1 MKVNIDE
8 NKILG
13 AIAVLEN
20 YLDGALADYENNQIE
35 ETCCLEDSIYVNK
48 ILNIIL
54 THGWKALSG
63 DDYEE
68 RYLKAKAKRGQKDVL

>member
-8 NKILG
+8 NKVLG

-20 YLDGALADYENNQIE
+20 YLDGALADFENGQIDDDM
-35 ETCCLEDSIYVNK
+35 TCVLEDSIYVNK

-54 THGWKALSG
+54 TKGWKALSG
-63 DDYEE
+63 DEYEE
-68 RYLKAKAKRGQKDVL
+68 RYLKAKAERK